1 MILRDFRESDNLLFQ
16 QGVSRIVA
24 QRVTARIGGAEVSAK
39 QVERA
44 AEAPL
49 LRDNLI
55 VRAV

>member
-1 MILRDFRESDNLLFQ
+1 MILIDFYENDHLLFQ

-49 LRDNLI
+49 LRDKLI
-55 VRAV
+55 VQAV